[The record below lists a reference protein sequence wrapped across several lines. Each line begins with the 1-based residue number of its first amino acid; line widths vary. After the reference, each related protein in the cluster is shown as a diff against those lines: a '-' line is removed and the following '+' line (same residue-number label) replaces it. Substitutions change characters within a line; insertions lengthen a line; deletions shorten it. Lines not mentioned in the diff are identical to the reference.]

1 MEQEKSRLEQEFQKR
16 EKGQLVRLNKFI
28 SESGLCSRREA
39 DRLIEAGRV
48 LVDGSVAVSG
58 QKVSEKQEVLVDG
71 KHISKEEEMVLLAVN
86 KPRGV
91 VCTTDKRWGDQT
103 VEELIHYPKR
113 VFYMGRL
120 DKDSQGLLLMT
131 NNGEILN
138 KMMRAGNYHEKEYL
152 VRVDRTVTAEFL
164 DGMAKGGI
172 PVQDQLTR
180 PCEVEKT
187 GDKTFR
193 IILTQGLNRQIRR
206 MCQYLGYEVQKLKRI
221 RIMNLTLDGI
231 KEGEYREI
239 TAREWEEL
247 NRLLVSSSSETVIE
261 TGGYNGNS
269 SNHANERAGAETG
282 QSSKGV
288 LPAGYRTHKQ
298 QRVRSDVRR
307 ATDAGKGN
315 RNHSGKQSNHQRR
328 VRSR

>member
-1 MEQEKSRLEQEFQKR
+1 MEQKKSRLEQEFEKR

-48 LVDGSVAVSG
+48 LVDGMVAVSG
-58 QKVSEKQEVLVDG
+58 QKVSENQEVLVDG
-71 KHISKEEEMVLLAVN
+71 KRISKEEEMVLLAVN

-164 DGMAKGGI
+164 D
-172 PVQDQLTR
+172 
-180 PCEVEKT
+180 
-187 GDKTFR
+187 
-193 IILTQGLNRQIRR
+193 
-206 MCQYLGYEVQKLKRI
+206 
-221 RIMNLTLDGI
+221 
-231 KEGEYREI
+231 
-239 TAREWEEL
+239 
-247 NRLLVSSSSETVIE
+247 
-261 TGGYNGNS
+261 
-269 SNHANERAGAETG
+269 
-282 QSSKGV
+282 
-288 LPAGYRTHKQ
+288 
-298 QRVRSDVRR
+298 
-307 ATDAGKGN
+307 
-315 RNHSGKQSNHQRR
+315 
-328 VRSR
+328 